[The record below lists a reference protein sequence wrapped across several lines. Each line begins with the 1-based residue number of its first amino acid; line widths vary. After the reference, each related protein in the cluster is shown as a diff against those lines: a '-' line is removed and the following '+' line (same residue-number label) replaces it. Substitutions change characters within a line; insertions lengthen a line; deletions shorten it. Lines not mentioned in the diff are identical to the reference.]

1 MCGEKELLRSHT
13 SHYLLKAKQNTVCI
27 VYILRSEKYR
37 KRLYIGLTED
47 LENRIKEHN
56 HNESRYSKNYA
67 PWDLETYIVFKD
79 KSQAV
84 SFEKYLKSG
93 SGFAFLKKRLLP
105 QRQNVEATK

>member
-1 MCGEKELLRSHT
+1 VWRKRIAAKPYQSLLVKGEAEYSMH
-13 SHYLLKAKQNTVCI
+13 I